1 MSHLLFE
8 AIRERYRRSCG
19 YCGVTETAVGA
30 ELTLDHYRPQAAG
43 GGDEPGNLVYA
54 CIKCNQYKSD
64 FWPDDVDLE

>member
-19 YCGVTETAVGA
+19 YCGVTETDVGA
-30 ELTLDHYRPQAAG
+30 ELTFDHYRPQAAG